1 MKRWMVVWA
10 ALLSLA
16 VGVTPGLADEFYQG
30 KTLRFIVGASAGGG
44 FDTYTRVIARHI
56 GKHIPGQ
63 PTTVVQNMPGAG
75 TLIAANY
82 LYHKSK
88 PDGLTIGLWSGG
100 LVLLQA
106 MGGRPGIKFDA
117 RKFEWVGVPIT
128 DHPACAL
135 TKASGVTSLTQW
147 MAAKEPVKLGAGG
160 PGSSPS
166 DLPKLLHAALGLP
179 MKLVEGYKGT
189 SKIRLAAE
197 TGEVAGGCWAWESIK
212 VTWREA
218 LASGTVVPVVQIN
231 PARHPELPDLPNAIE
246 LAKTDEARELL
257 GVIHDRSSIV
267 RAFSLLP
274 GTPAERVKIL
284 QDAFMATMSDPEFL
298 ADINKAKL
306 DLSPKSGA
314 EVKRIV
320 HGFLDLDPVVLEKL
334 KAILV
339 PKG

>member
-1 MKRWMVVWA
+1 MKRWMAVWA
-10 ALLSLA
+10 TLVGLAL
-16 VGVTPGLADEFYQG
+16 VVTPGLADEFYKG

-56 GKHIPGQ
+56 SKHIPGQ
-63 PTTVVQNMPGAG
+63 PATVVQNMPGAG

-82 LYHKSK
+82 LYNKSK

-100 LVLLQA
+100 LVLMQA
-106 MGGRPGIKFDA
+106 MEGRPGIKFDA

-128 DHPACAL
+128 DHPACTL
-135 TKASGVTSLTQW
+135 TKASGITNLEQW
-147 MAAKEPVKLGAGG
+147 MAASEPVKLGAGG

-166 DLPKLLHAALGLP
+166 DLPKLLQAALGLP

-218 LASGTVVPVVQIN
+218 LASGAVVPVVQMN
-231 PARHPELPDLPNAIE
+231 PERHPDLPDLPNAIE
-246 LAKTDEARELL
+246 LAKTDEARQLL

-267 RAFSLLP
+267 RAFSLPP
-274 GTPAERVKIL
+274 GTPADRVSIL
-284 QDAFMATMSDPEFL
+284 QAAFMATMSDPEFI
-298 ADINKAKL
+298 ADTQKAKL

-320 HGFLDLDPVVLEKL
+320 HGFLDLDPAVLKKL
-334 KAILV
+334 KGILG

>member
-1 MKRWMVVWA
+1 MKRWMAVWA
-10 ALLSLA
+10 VWLGLALVA
-16 VGVTPGLADEFYQG
+16 TPGLADEFYKG

-56 GKHIPGQ
+56 HKHIPGQ
-63 PTTVVQNMPGAG
+63 PATVVQNMPGAG

-100 LVLLQA
+100 LVLMQA
-106 MGGRPGIKFDA
+106 MEGRPGIKFDA

-135 TKASGVTSLTQW
+135 TQASGITSLEQW
-147 MAAKEPVKLGAGG
+147 MAAKAPVKLGAGG

-166 DLPKLLHAALGLP
+166 DLPKLLQAALGLP

-218 LASGTVVPVVQIN
+218 LSSGTVVPVIQMN
-231 PARHPELPDLPNAIE
+231 PERHPDLPDLPNAIE
-246 LAKTDEARELL
+246 LAKTEEARQLL

-267 RAFSLLP
+267 RAFSLPP

-284 QDAFMATMSDPEFL
+284 QDAFMATMSDPEFV
-298 ADINKAKL
+298 ADTQKAKL
-306 DLSPKSGA
+306 DLSPKNGA

-320 HGFLDLDPVVLEKL
+320 HGFLDLDPAVLKKL
-334 KAILV
+334 KVILG